1 MSSTSSAN
9 APLCR
14 ILCLTLLLAL
24 SVIVAARTATVSQDP
39 LPLAQQLR
47 IWQCRQRC
55 YHQTPLQPAVS
66 PAMCHARPDCY
77 MCHDYCRVLV
87 VAERTLASSMCA
99 DRIFCSRGCRTACQ
113 FHQLRT
119 EEKAAPFAN
128 ALNKA

>member
-9 APLCR
+9 APLRR
-14 ILCLTLLLAL
+14 ITWLIALLAL
-24 SVIVAARTATVSQDP
+24 SAVVVAQRVTVSQDP

-55 YHQTPLQPAVS
+55 YQQTLLQPAVS
-66 PAMCHARPDCY
+66 PSKCQARPDCY

-87 VAERTLASSMCA
+87 VAEWSLARSMCA

-113 FHQLRT
+113 FHQLHT
-119 EEKAAPFAN
+119 ENAAPFAN